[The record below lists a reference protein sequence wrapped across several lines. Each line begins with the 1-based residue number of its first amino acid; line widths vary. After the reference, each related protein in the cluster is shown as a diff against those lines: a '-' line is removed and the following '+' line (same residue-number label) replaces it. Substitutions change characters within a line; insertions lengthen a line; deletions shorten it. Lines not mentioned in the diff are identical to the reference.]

1 MYVYV
6 HVHMHGH
13 VRVCVYVCAGV
24 LAHVGKGGGQ
34 SFIND
39 RKSSSV
45 VFRLK
50 LFEASVWSSRTDQTG

>member
-1 MYVYV
+1 MCICACA
-6 HVHMHGH
+6 HAWACSC
-13 VRVCVYVCAGV
+13 VCVCAGV

>member
-13 VRVCVYVCAGV
+13 VHVCVYVCAGV

-50 LFEASVWSSRTDQTG
+50 